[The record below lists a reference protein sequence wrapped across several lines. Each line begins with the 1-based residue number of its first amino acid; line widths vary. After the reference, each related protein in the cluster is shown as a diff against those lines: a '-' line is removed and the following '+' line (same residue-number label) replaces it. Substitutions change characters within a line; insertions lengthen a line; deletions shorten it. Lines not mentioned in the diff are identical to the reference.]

1 MDKAKA
7 RKIWWSA
14 VLLYLVFIYATL
26 GYAPVLWDAL
36 NEIMGGRGLAL
47 VYAAGISIILAIFLY
62 IIFLK
67 KEKSPAKYLL
77 LLIFF
82 YIFFILSKLATFPAE
97 KIHLLEYGI
106 LSVLL
111 YNAFKVDLD
120 RYDVRLYI
128 WGSVICFL
136 AGLIDEVI
144 QLVLPDRF
152 FDWKDVFLNVASG
165 ITAFMI
171 IRFNI
176 LASCQKTLQSLRNS
190 DKI

>member
-7 RKIWWSA
+7 RKLWWSV

-26 GYAPVLWDAL
+26 GYAPALWDAL

-47 VYAAGISIILAIFLY
+47 VYAAGISVILAILVY
-62 IIFLK
+62 AIFFK

-77 LLIFF
+77 LLIYF
-82 YIFFILSKLATFPAE
+82 YIFFILNRLATFPAE
-97 KIHLLEYGI
+97 KIHLLEYGM

-111 YNAFKVDLD
+111 YNALKVDMD

-128 WGSVICFL
+128 WGSAICFL
-136 AGLIDEVI
+136 AGLVDEVI

-152 FDWKDVFLNVASG
+152 FDWKDVFINAASG

-176 LASCQKTLQSLRNS
+176 LGSGQKALQSLRNS

>member
-1 MDKAKA
+1 LGKAKA
-7 RKIWWSA
+7 RKIWWSG

-36 NEIMGGRGLAL
+36 NEITGGSGLAI
-47 VYAAGISIILAIFLY
+47 VYAAGISVVVAILLY
-62 IIFLK
+62 TVFFK

-77 LLIFF
+77 LLISF
-82 YIFFILSKLATFPAE
+82 YIFFILNKLATFPAE
-97 KIHLLEYGI
+97 KIHLLEYGM

-111 YNAFKVDLD
+111 YNALKVDMD

-128 WGSVICFL
+128 WGSAICLL
-136 AGLIDEVI
+136 AGLIDEII

-152 FDWKDVFLNVASG
+152 FDWKDVFINAASG
-165 ITAFMI
+165 ITAFVI

-176 LASCQKTLQSLRNS
+176 LGSGQKALQSLRNS